1 MLVLAAFGV
10 PLTAPA
16 IPAEAAE
23 LNKGL
28 DAIMKSGCTTC
39 AATPP
44 GAVSLLANADLEK
57 FGPGARAAQLR
68 AAQFVADMH
77 TTLPAIAEK
86 LAAASP
92 HGAQVKFSPRP
103 PSPPPPLPSPH
114 FSPPQVPRPTLT
126 PFPDSNY
133 ATLAVGFTNLSS
145 AKTPVNSVLQ
155 PLWPY
160 GQPGVTPLGLMANW
174 TKLYSLWVS
183 AYLANLTK
191 YQETLD
197 QNYQTVMKAMI
208 PGATASS
215 SSASSSASYAS
226 RSASASVVA
235 DSSASAQASSASAQ
249 AAMDRT
255 ASMVAPSSQQA
266 APQPEG
272 APAPNGIA
280 TQPPPT
286 EPATQEPARIFAS
299 DTNAV
304 AQAMDNQQATVNAA
318 APTLTREQMVNMLKA
333 ATGAE
338 PEGDDNAL
346 REKLNAILSAGV
358 RAMAR

>member
-1 MLVLAAFGV
+1 M
-10 PLTAPA
+10 
-16 IPAEAAE
+16 
-23 LNKGL
+23 
-28 DAIMKSGCTTC
+28 
-39 AATPP
+39 
-44 GAVSLLANADLEK
+44 
-57 FGPGARAAQLR
+57 
-68 AAQFVADMH
+68 
-77 TTLPAIAEK
+77 
-86 LAAASP
+86 
-92 HGAQVKFSPRP
+92 
-103 PSPPPPLPSPH
+103 
-114 FSPPQVPRPTLT
+114 PRPTLT

-215 SSASSSASYAS
+215 SSASSSSASYAS

-286 EPATQEPARIFAS
+286 EPATQEPRIFAS

>member
-1 MLVLAAFGV
+1 M
-10 PLTAPA
+10 
-16 IPAEAAE
+16 
-23 LNKGL
+23 
-28 DAIMKSGCTTC
+28 
-39 AATPP
+39 
-44 GAVSLLANADLEK
+44 
-57 FGPGARAAQLR
+57 
-68 AAQFVADMH
+68 
-77 TTLPAIAEK
+77 
-86 LAAASP
+86 
-92 HGAQVKFSPRP
+92 
-103 PSPPPPLPSPH
+103 
-114 FSPPQVPRPTLT
+114 PRPTLT

-183 AYLANLTK
+183 AYLANLTS
-191 YQETLD
+191 YQEKLD

-208 PGATASS
+208 PGASASS
-215 SSASSSASYAS
+215 SSASSSSSAYAS
-226 RSASASVVA
+226 RSATASVVA

-255 ASMVAPSSQQA
+255 ASMVAPEAQA

-304 AQAMDNQQATVNAA
+304 AAAMDNQQATVNAA

>member
-1 MLVLAAFGV
+1 M
-10 PLTAPA
+10 
-16 IPAEAAE
+16 
-23 LNKGL
+23 
-28 DAIMKSGCTTC
+28 
-39 AATPP
+39 
-44 GAVSLLANADLEK
+44 
-57 FGPGARAAQLR
+57 
-68 AAQFVADMH
+68 
-77 TTLPAIAEK
+77 
-86 LAAASP
+86 
-92 HGAQVKFSPRP
+92 
-103 PSPPPPLPSPH
+103 
-114 FSPPQVPRPTLT
+114 PRPTLT

-208 PGATASS
+208 PGASASSS